1 MTLRSEL
8 LQKSA
13 SYSKS
18 HPDMKAIKQKLAALE
33 KLVAPV
39 QEAGVGLDALQRTQE
54 AIQKELQSNS
64 QRLSAARLG
73 ESLERGQQSEKLE
86 VIEQPTLPQKPI
98 RPKREKLLAMV
109 LAFAAAAGGGL
120 VFLLEA
126 MEFDAASRGRY
137 SSRCRCEPSCRA
149 ALHLDQGRD
158 GGADKAG
165 EGARRAI
172 AARPGRIGGRGIL
185 LQDELAPMVDLAVA
199 KVRR

>member
-1 MTLRSEL
+1 L

-13 SYSKS
+13 SYSES

-39 QEAGVGLDALQRTQE
+39 AENGIGLEALQRTQE

-64 QRLSAARLG
+64 QKLSAARLG

-86 VIEQPTLPQKPI
+86 VIEQPGLPQKPI

-126 MEFDAASRGRY
+126 MDTTLRRAVDIHRVVDANLVVALPYILTKAEMAAGKRRVRGL
-137 SSRCRCEPSCRA
+137 A
-149 ALHLDQGRD
+149 ALLLFVLVVLA
-158 GGADKAG
+158 GAG
-165 EGARRAI
+165 FYF
-172 AARPGRIGGRGIL
+172 
-185 LQDELAPMVDLAVA
+185 QDELAPMVEQAVA